1 MAYMVSANMDMGIK
15 EFQIEAAIS
24 KVYASVSF
32 DVFSLFA
39 VNKKDFSRICDLI
52 KCCKNFFALALKP
65 PKNFLASID
74 FVLDASRFVP
84 VEYLP
89 SKRMSKYTL
98 VFLGVDPYTYFKYF

>member
-39 VNKKDFSRICDLI
+39 VNKKDFSRICGLI
-52 KCCKNFFALALKP
+52 KCCKNFFCVGVETC
-65 PKNFLASID
+65 KNFSSLH
-74 FVLDASRFVP
+74 RFCP
-84 VEYLP
+84 
-89 SKRMSKYTL
+89 
-98 VFLGVDPYTYFKYF
+98 